1 MDVTHMGNKYM
12 KKFIYP
18 VLTIILL
25 ILGVDNFTDL
35 GVDHSTAE
43 SKIVQNV
50 EVNVEV
56 NEGEFY
62 TCVQDVVEYLHRY
75 GELPGNYLT
84 KQEARDL
91 GWVSSEGNLWDVV
104 PGANIGGDHY
114 GNFEGLLPEKKGRRY
129 QEADINYKG
138 GFRDG
143 ERLVYSNDGLY
154 FYTDDHYETFTE
166 MKPVGEV
173 E

>member
-1 MDVTHMGNKYM
+1 MDVTHMENKYM

-18 VLTIILL
+18 VFTIILL
-25 ILGVDNFTDL
+25 ILGVENFTNL

-43 SKIVQNV
+43 TKIVQ
-50 EVNVEV
+50 NVEV

-62 TCVQDVVEYLHRY
+62 TCGQDVVEYLHLY
-75 GELPGNYLT
+75 GELPRNYLT
-84 KQEARDL
+84 KKEARDL
-91 GWVSSEGNLWDVV
+91 GWVSSEGNLWDVA
-104 PGANIGGDHY
+104 PGASIGGDHY
-114 GNFEGLLPEKKGRRY
+114 GNFEGLLPEKKGRSY

-166 MKPVGEV
+166 MKLVGEV